1 MEYCTSLYQR
11 PTDQQKRN
19 IKAKAES
26 ASTLSSLDPKKRI
39 TLNYLCHGH
48 ERPRMGLIYSPLGAG
63 THATRP
69 IRRSPWGHDAAWADQ
84 LSRTEARGP
93 PSSWPLRRSRQSSEL
108 ARSSRSRTS
117 VLQCFSPYGRWAT
130 GPHNLK
136 AQDAESK
143 NLFLRYQYIC
153 SLNDVIIGLYKV
165 RLSSI

>member
-108 ARSSRSRTS
+108 ARSSRSRTLFFNASRPMVGGPQVHITWRHRMPNRRKKGTYCIFFFITSTS
-117 VLQCFSPYGRWAT
+117 VPKT
-130 GPHNLK
+130 M
-136 AQDAESK
+136 
-143 NLFLRYQYIC
+143 
-153 SLNDVIIGLYKV
+153 
-165 RLSSI
+165 